1 MRSNIF
7 DICYEKSIC
16 INKHVCMILIYIYI
30 YSRQQDMSTYTLG
43 PQTKKY
49 NEMLYI
55 LSWFAIPL
63 WSDIYIYIIYI
74 CMNVNITQTSISSV
88 FLPSCLTPGDCPPPH
103 LSNWLN
109 SCHKKR
115 LRKENN
121 THWHPRKQFYKL
133 TKTTSTTAYMKWTN
147 PSGIQVDDCPPSP
160 GTLSTFPQTSS
171 RVVFFG
177 INVLMTC
184 RTSSG

>member
-1 MRSNIF
+1 MDPGWSRFWRKLATQQARKNRVYRCMRSNIF

-63 WSDIYIYIIYI
+63 WSDIYIYIIYMYECQHHSNKYFQCI
-74 CMNVNITQTSISSV
+74 LT
-88 FLPSCLTPGDCPPPH
+88 FLFDTRWLSPPPFIKLVKQ
-103 LSNWLN
+103 LSQET
-109 SCHKKR
+109 SEK
-115 LRKENN
+115 
-121 THWHPRKQFYKL
+121 RKQYTL
-133 TKTTSTTAYMKWTN
+133 TSKKT
-147 PSGIQVDDCPPSP
+147 I
-160 GTLSTFPQTSS
+160 L
-171 RVVFFG
+171 
-177 INVLMTC
+177 
-184 RTSSG
+184 